1 PSLAVAWR
9 LSDEPFVSDLGVFQ
23 QLKLRAGWGQTGN
36 PNISPYQS
44 LSNYGITKQP
54 SGTTLNTAVF
64 PLNTPNPDLKWEKTV
79 QSNIGLDMAILRNRL
94 TVTLDAY
101 LKRTKDLLIQGDI
114 PPSTGYNVYLYN
126 SGEIENKGIELAL
139 NGVIANKQLK
149 WEADLNFTLNRN
161 KVVDLGDLATQSWM
175 QVPGVDN
182 QSTAILQIGSPIG
195 LWY

>member
-1 PSLAVAWR
+1 
-9 LSDEPFVSDLGVFQ
+9 
-23 QLKLRAGWGQTGN
+23 
-36 PNISPYQS
+36 
-44 LSNYGITKQP
+44 
-54 SGTTLNTAVF
+54 
-64 PLNTPNPDLKWEKTV
+64 
-79 QSNIGLDMAILRNRL
+79 RNRL

-139 NGVIANKQLK
+139 NGVITNKQLK

-195 LWY
+195 LWYGYQTDGLWSQSEFTWDGTRYVLAPNGQDEEGNPTYPAAIIGTKPGA